1 MGVRGED
8 APPAGKLGCGSGWSD
23 EYGDRYDMLADVA
36 RIKRASIVRFLSRIV
51 ANGHFQSISGRGN
64 FGPLREIRGAFELEH
79 PGPGRN
85 YGPT

>member
-51 ANGHFQSISGRGN
+51 ANGHFHRSREGEISD
-64 FGPLREIRGAFELEH
+64 PLREIRGAFELEH

>member
-51 ANGHFQSISGRGN
+51 ANGHFSNRSREGGL
-64 FGPLREIRGAFELEH
+64 FGPVTRDPWSTGT
-79 PGPGRN
+79 PGTRN
-85 YGPT
+85 YGPK